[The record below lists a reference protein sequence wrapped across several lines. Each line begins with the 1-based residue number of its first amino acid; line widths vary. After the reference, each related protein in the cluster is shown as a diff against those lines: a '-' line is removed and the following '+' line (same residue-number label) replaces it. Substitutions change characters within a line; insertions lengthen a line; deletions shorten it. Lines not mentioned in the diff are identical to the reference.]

1 MMVLLHSFALMHFEG
16 VYGKMSADNQREFL
30 NVLMIVVHSHRHNKD
45 DTKENVTMTPNNAAA
60 TVLDSDI

>member
-1 MMVLLHSFALMHFEG
+1 LKHFEG

-45 DTKENVTMTPNNAAA
+45 DIKENVTMIPNNATA